1 MLRLLKI
8 LIILT
13 VPILLVLGSVR
24 LVATDQYLA
33 FEYSKASFPAD
44 PYGFDR
50 AQRTAYATA
59 TLRYVV
65 DTQTLD
71 AIAGLGLGDRP
82 LYNEREL
89 KHLQDVQSV
98 YQKSLRLWHIALG
111 LALLAGAVLAWRAEA
126 RQTLGA
132 ALQWGGLLT
141 AGLITVTGILA
152 VIGWRVWFT
161 TFHQVFFAS
170 GTWTF
175 RYTDALIRLFPE
187 RFWFD
192 AALTISGLSLISG
205 LLIAV
210 ASRRWQM
217 KH

>member
-1 MLRLLKI
+1 VLRLLKI
-8 LIILT
+8 LIILSL
-13 VPILLVLGSVR
+13 PILLVLGSVR

-33 FEYSKASFPAD
+33 FEYSKAGFPAD

-65 DTQTLD
+65 DAQPLD
-71 AIAGLGLGDRP
+71 AVAGLRLGDRP

-132 ALQWGGLLT
+132 ALQ
-141 AGLITVTGILA
+141 
-152 VIGWRVWFT
+152 
-161 TFHQVFFAS
+161 
-170 GTWTF
+170 
-175 RYTDALIRLFPE
+175 
-187 RFWFD
+187 
-192 AALTISGLSLISG
+192 
-205 LLIAV
+205 
-210 ASRRWQM
+210 
-217 KH
+217 